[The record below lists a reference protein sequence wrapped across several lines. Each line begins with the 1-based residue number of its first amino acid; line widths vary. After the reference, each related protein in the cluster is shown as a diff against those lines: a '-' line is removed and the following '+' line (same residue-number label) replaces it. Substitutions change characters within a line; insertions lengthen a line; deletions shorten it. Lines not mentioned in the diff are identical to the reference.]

1 MNKIKILYVR
11 CSTLG
16 QNSDRQ
22 KNNSNINF
30 DLVIEDK
37 ISGTVPFFSRPG
49 GKQVLKLIEQKKQ
62 LELYVHDISRL
73 GRDIRDIL
81 NTIHFVSEVNKN
93 PIHFITQGLRTIDEN
108 GKDNA
113 ISNLIISILGT
124 IADMSRKQQREAQ
137 LEGIAIA
144 KAQNKYT
151 GRAIGSTEDV
161 HKFLSKPKNK
171 KALEYLKK
179 GYKSSEAA
187 KLAEVHIN
195 TMTKIKKLAFANNSQ

>member
-22 KNNSNINF
+22 KINSENY
-30 DLVIEDK
+30 DLIIEDK
-37 ISGTVPFFSRPG
+37 ISGTVPFFERPG
-49 GKQVLKLIEQKKQ
+49 GKQILKLIEKHQSF
-62 LELYVHDISRL
+62 ELHVHDISRL
-73 GRDIRDIL
+73 GRDLRNIL
-81 NTIHFVSEVNKN
+81 NTIHFISEVNKQ
-93 PIHFITQGLRTIDEN
+93 PIFFITQGLITIDEN
-108 GKDNA
+108 GNENS
-113 ISNLIISILGT
+113 ISKLMISILGT
-124 IADMSRKQQREAQ
+124 IADMTRKQQREAQ

-144 KAQNKYT
+144 KAQKRFT
-151 GRAIGSTEDV
+151 GRAFGSTEDV

-179 GYKSSEAA
+179 GYKLREAA

-195 TMTKIKKLAFANNSQ
+195 TMTKIKKLAFANNNQ